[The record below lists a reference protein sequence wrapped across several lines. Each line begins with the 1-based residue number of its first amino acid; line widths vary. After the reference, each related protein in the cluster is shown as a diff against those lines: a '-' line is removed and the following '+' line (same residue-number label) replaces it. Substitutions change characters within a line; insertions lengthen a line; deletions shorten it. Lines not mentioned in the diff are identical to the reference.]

1 MLYTLTSPTGF
12 GFSRAILFLLSED
25 GRTLLARMGMGPRN
39 AIEARRT
46 VRSQRILPEEGATE
60 AGAKRIGK
68 MLWSEIEDLSIAM
81 DNSGCLVG
89 KAVRE
94 MRAVRADSGCGA
106 SSSGSPAGLC
116 GNHPPSFATVPLVVQ
131 GKAWGCI
138 YVDNKFR
145 ERDITEE
152 DIQILTMFA
161 SEACLAMEN
170 ASLYE
175 SLEDALGKVR
185 KTQDLLVQS
194 EKLAALGEMAARIA
208 HEIKNPLTVIGGFAA
223 RLAREV
229 DRGDRNHP
237 QTARYAEIILKEVKR
252 LERTVQ
258 QALSFSRE
266 EVSDFQPV
274 DINTEI
280 RDVLRMFQD
289 ALEESRITRKVN
301 LSKNL
306 PEIAVDPDQ
315 IRQVLWNLVAN
326 AVQAMSKGG
335 ILTLVTR
342 LAREEEGDGVIFLI
356 RDTGGGIP
364 HDVVHNIFNPFFTT
378 KPEGTGLGLP
388 IVHAIVEKHGGTI
401 QLDNRE
407 GEGVTFSIFLPRV
420 PKEKGAG
427 IRVLEQMRKGDRN
440 GTLITDHSG

>member
-1 MLYTLTSPTGF
+1 
-12 GFSRAILFLLSED
+12 
-25 GRTLLARMGMGPRN
+25 MGMGPRN
-39 AIEARRT
+39 AKEARQGP
-46 VRSQRILPEEGATE
+46 RSHRILPEEGATE
-60 AGAKRIGK
+60 AGMKKIGK
-68 MLWSEIEDLSIAM
+68 MLWSEVEDLSIPV
-81 DNSGCLVG
+81 DNHGCLVG

-94 MRAVRADSGCGA
+94 KRAVRADSGCEA
-106 SSSGSPAGLC
+106 SPSGSPVGLC
-116 GNHPPSFATVPLVVQ
+116 RNHPPSFATVPLVVQ

-229 DRGDRNHP
+229 DGGDRIHP

-266 EVSDFQPV
+266 EVSDFQKI
-274 DINTEI
+274 DINTEV
-280 RDVLRMFQD
+280 RDVLRMFRD
-289 ALEESRITRKVN
+289 ELEESGIRREVD
-301 LSKNL
+301 LSKNI

-326 AVQAMSKGG
+326 AVQAMGKGG
-335 ILTLVTR
+335 TLTFVTR
-342 LAREEEGDGVIFLI
+342 PAREEEGDGVVFLI

-378 KPEGTGLGLP
+378 KPKGTGLGLP
-388 IVHAIVEKHGGTI
+388 IVHAIVDKHGGTI

-420 PKEKGAG
+420 PKGTGAG
-427 IRVLEQMRKGDRN
+427 IRVLEQMRKGDKN
-440 GTLITDHSG
+440 GTLVTDHSG